1 MLSRV
6 PQRSNRFFIKPFT
19 SASKNSADLLP
30 HVSHNCWGTIVTSEQ
45 EAKKAQAKTEQP
57 VRIPVKN
64 VKVHPAKKGKGVE
77 EYKPR
82 DQIYVRKVT
91 GFFQTLRRKMN
102 FVFLFMFAILPW
114 LTYNGNQ
121 AILFDIAE
129 QRFTLWGLTL
139 WPQDLTLL
147 AWLFMLAAF
156 LLFFVTTFLGR
167 VWCGYMCPQ
176 TVWTFI
182 FIWFEEKIEGTA
194 NQRKKLDAQKMD
206 ANKFWRKA
214 LKHFCWLFFALLTA
228 LTFVGYFTPIAELFI
243 DFFTF
248 NASMAAALTVIFFAF
263 CTYGNAG
270 WMREVMCLHMCP
282 YARFQSAMFDK
293 DTVTVTYDFHR
304 GESRGPRS
312 RKKDPKELGLGDC
325 IDCNLC
331 VQVCPTGIDI
341 RNGLQYECINCGA
354 CVDACDGV
362 MDKMGYEKGLIRY
375 TTEHDLEGKKVHLVR
390 SKLIGYGIVLVIMT
404 ALLGWEI
411 SNRVPVGLDIIRD
424 RNALARENINGEVE
438 NVYTLK
444 ILNKSQTDNVYRLS
458 VKGLENARWIGDQE
472 VLIKGAAV
480 YTLPISIAVDP
491 YDLKAYMTE
500 ITFVIEQVEPEA
512 DVVFEHES
520 RFFNKR

>member
-1 MLSRV
+1 M
-6 PQRSNRFFIKPFT
+6 NTDNNK
-19 SASKNSADLLP
+19 
-30 HVSHNCWGTIVTSEQ
+30 
-45 EAKKAQAKTEQP
+45 AKSQSS
-57 VRIPVKN
+57 IPVKN
-64 VKVHPAKKGKGVE
+64 IKIERPKTVE
-77 EYKPR
+77 QYKPR

-91 GFFQTLRRKMN
+91 GFFQQLRQKMN
-102 FVFLFMFAILPW
+102 FFFLFLFAALPW

-121 AILFDIAE
+121 AILLDIAN

-147 AWLFMLAAF
+147 AWLFIIGAF

-167 VWCGYMCPQ
+167 VWCGYLCPQ

-206 ANKFWRKA
+206 VNKFWRKA
-214 LKHFCWLFFALLTA
+214 LKHTCWIIFALLTS
-228 LTFVGYFTPIAELFI
+228 LTFVSYFAPAKDVFI

-248 NASMAAALTVIFFAF
+248 NASFALAATVWFFAF

-270 WMREVMCLHMCP
+270 WMREIMCLHMCP

-293 DTVTVTYDFHR
+293 DTLTVSYDYNR
-304 GESRGPRS
+304 GENRGPRS
-312 RKKDPKELGLGDC
+312 RKQDPKDLGLGDC
-325 IDCNLC
+325 IDCALC

-362 MDKMGYEKGLIRY
+362 MERMKYEKGLIRY
-375 TTEHDLEGKKVHLVR
+375 TTEHELKGKKVHLLR
-390 SKLIGYGIVLVIMT
+390 PKLIGYAVVLTIMCS
-404 ALLGWEI
+404 LLIWEI
-411 SNRVPVGLDIIRD
+411 SNRVPVSLDIIRD
-424 RNALARENINGEVE
+424 RTELAKENFNGEIE

-444 ILNKSQTDNVYRLS
+444 ILNKSQSDNRYRLTVS
-458 VKGLENARWIGDQE
+458 GIDNLQWIGEQE
-472 VLIKGAAV
+472 VLVKAASV
-480 YTLPISIAVDP
+480 FTLPMSLAVDP
-491 YDLKAYMTE
+491 YELDGYMTE
-500 ITFVIEQVEPEA
+500 ITFTVTLISDEDEVSLSQ
-512 DVVFEHES
+512 ES